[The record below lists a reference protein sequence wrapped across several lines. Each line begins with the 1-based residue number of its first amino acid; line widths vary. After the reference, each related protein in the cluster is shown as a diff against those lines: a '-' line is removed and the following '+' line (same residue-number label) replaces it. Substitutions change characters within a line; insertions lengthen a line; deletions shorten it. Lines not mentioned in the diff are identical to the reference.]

1 MKALKCDLNKSILNI
16 GYVGAVLLTTLLCF
30 TAKAYTDPN
39 TAKIYTVFECIA
51 KLDKQLFADD
61 YSFSSY
67 LIFAKGMSGYM
78 AMFLPII
85 AAFPFM
91 TAFCA
96 ERNGGS
102 MRFTITRTGGLRY
115 YLSKFCSAFLCGGSA
130 VLFGYIIFGVIVRM
144 IFPSLSQYELSA
156 DNLSFVLVNNKNELI
171 GVLRYMLSAFLGTA
185 VYLGTGDVTAHSMAC
200 CADSA
205 MMFPLGYSEG
215 ISISVDLKQLSS
227 ICPEV
232 LKNAGVEADQL
243 RDRFCSGKPSAIPS
257 CSDLEHIF
265 APLFSAPVSVRIS
278 LLKLKVLEILIYL
291 SNMKSEHKELTQYFS
306 QQTELIKEIH
316 QQLTEHLDQR
326 FTIEELSKQYLINTS
341 TLKEIFKAVYG
352 HPIATYMKEFRMR
365 QAMKLLR
372 ETNATIADIASQV
385 GYQTQGKFSSAFQAI
400 VKMSPREYRKIQGIA
415 PSDSFSKTL

>member
-1 MKALKCDLNKSILNI
+1 MKKEESKVIAQKLQKIPNGTLALKHCRA
-16 GYVGAVLLTTLLCF
+16 GGTGTTLF
-30 TAKAYTDPN
+30 GEQFRAVTAGKGCMEAYETFPGIEVSFNFFLASEVRFRHD
-39 TAKIYTVFECIA
+39 ASDSVLEIYYCR
-51 KLDKQLFADD
+51 
-61 YSFSSY
+61 
-67 LIFAKGMSGYM
+67 SGRVGWNM
-78 AMFLPII
+78 Q
-85 AAFPFM
+85 
-91 TAFCA
+91 
-96 ERNGGS
+96 G
-102 MRFTITRTGGLRY
+102 
-115 YLSKFCSAFLCGGSA
+115 
-130 VLFGYIIFGVIVRM
+130 
-144 IFPSLSQYELSA
+144 
-156 DNLSFVLVNNKNELI
+156 
-171 GVLRYMLSAFLGTA
+171 GTA

-200 CADSA
+200 YADSA

-278 LLKLKVLEILIYL
+278 LLKSK
-291 SNMKSEHKELTQYFS
+291 HKELTQYFS

-326 FTIEELSKQYLINTS
+326 FTIAELSKQYLINTS

-352 HPIATYMKEFRMR
+352 QPIATYMKEFRVR

-372 ETNATIADIASQV
+372 KTNDTIADIASQV
-385 GYQTQGKFSSAFQAI
+385 GYQTQGKFSSAFQSI
-400 VKMSPREYRKIQGIA
+400 VKISPREYRKIQGIA